1 MKTKDGLSLSSV
13 SGMTKSNVI
22 ISVFAG
28 AVFLLSASSCVKV
41 EADRDSVPAETI
53 SYQVVNCRLK
63 APASEDFST
72 KAGTNPFDDNKKFI
86 SSAYLLPEGLNWD
99 DMDADGNLYRNS
111 ASVYIDGAEIS
122 KNGAV
127 WRDASKS
134 YYWPKSGSL
143 TFFAY
148 APSYL
153 PEASGTGNGVSIS
166 KAGVSYKGWEAK
178 DDRLKTDF
186 MAAVPAKDKSSNSF
200 AYYSDGVP
208 MLFKHKLAQIQFVAF
223 VEKDDAGTDDDI
235 YIESLVLTNIY
246 RRGDFS
252 QSNTDDGAWSNR
264 SDAGEYVLF
273 KPDSPVQ
280 LSTDELA
287 LMPSGLETMLMIPQN
302 LSALAADDISVGV
315 SRTTPEIVITYYQGT
330 TSVSDKKTARATFE
344 SIRSYLWEM
353 GTTIKY
359 SITFGDTGYPILFD
373 PSVNEWSDGDSP
385 GLIVGGGVVDRS

>member
-13 SGMTKSNVI
+13 SGMTRSNVI
-22 ISVFAG
+22 FPVFAG

-63 APASEDFST
+63 APAAEDFST
-72 KAGTNPFDDNKKFI
+72 KAGTNPFDDTKKFI

-99 DMDADGNLYRNS
+99 GMDADGNLNRNS

-134 YYWPKSGSL
+134 YYWPQSGSL

-186 MAAVPAKDKSSNSF
+186 MAAVPAKDKSRNSNE
-200 AYYSDGVP
+200 YYSNGVP

-223 VEKDDAGTDDDI
+223 VEKDDDGIDDDI

-246 RRGDFS
+246 GRGDFA

-264 SDAGEYVLF
+264 SDTGEYVLF
-273 KPDSPVQ
+273 KTDTPEK
-280 LSTDELA
+280 LSIDELA

-302 LSALAADDISVGV
+302 LSALDADDVSIGV
-315 SRTTPEIVITYYQGT
+315 SRKAPEIVITYYHGT
-330 TSVSDKKTARATFE
+330 KAASDRKTASVTFE

-359 SITFGDTGYPILFD
+359 SITFGNTGYPILFD
-373 PSVNEWSDGDSP
+373 PSVNEWSNGDSP
-385 GLIVGGGVVDRS
+385 GLIVGGGVLVR

>member
-1 MKTKDGLSLSSV
+1 
-13 SGMTKSNVI
+13 MTKSNVI
-22 ISVFAG
+22 FPAFAG
-28 AVFLLSASSCVKV
+28 AVILLSVSSCVKV
-41 EADRDSVPAETI
+41 EADGDAVSSNTI

-63 APASEDFST
+63 SPAAERNST
-72 KAGTNPFDDNKKFI
+72 KAATTPFDDADRFI

-99 DMDADGNLYRNS
+99 GMDADGNLYRNS

-127 WRDASKS
+127 WKDASKS
-134 YYWPKSGSL
+134 YYWPKGGSL

-148 APSYL
+148 APSEL
-153 PEASGTGNGVSIS
+153 AKSSGTSDGVSIS
-166 KAGVSYKGWEAK
+166 RSGVSYKGWEAK
-178 DDRLKTDF
+178 GDRLKTDF
-186 MAAVPAKDKSSNSF
+186 MAAVPAKDKSRNTNE
-200 AYYSDGVP
+200 YYSAGVP

-223 VEKDDAGTDDDI
+223 VEKDDDGTDDDI

-246 RRGDFS
+246 RRGDFA
-252 QSNTDDGAWSNR
+252 QGNTDDGAWSNR
-264 SDAGEYVLF
+264 SDAGKYVLF

-302 LSALAADDISVGV
+302 LSALAADDTSIGA

-385 GLIVGGGVVDRS
+385 GLIVGGGY